1 VEASCAPPLVAS
13 RPTEKFELRSL
24 ELDVG
29 GAARQGIEL
38 VCRKSSGPFF
48 RRLKERKRPAG
59 SCLVGGGART
69 DPCLASI
76 PVLVLGTS
84 IFLLSRRL
92 LEVTKA
98 GATTSPNP
106 DFMLGV
112 RLSLCSPQS
121 LVVLW
126 LALQEAECPLLGPI
140 WPEGTGRELLL
151 LGVRRNLE
159 GESVCV
165 WLRSLLL
172 LMLVSVSAW

>member
-1 VEASCAPPLVAS
+1 MKI
-13 RPTEKFELRSL
+13 T
-24 ELDVG
+24 
-29 GAARQGIEL
+29 
-38 VCRKSSGPFF
+38 
-48 RRLKERKRPAG
+48 

-69 DPCLASI
+69 EPCLASI

-126 LALQEAECPLLGPI
+126 LDLQEAECPLLGPI

-151 LGVRRNLE
+151 LGVRRNLMF
-159 GESVCV
+159 
-165 WLRSLLL
+165 RLLSH
-172 LMLVSVSAW
+172 V

>member
-1 VEASCAPPLVAS
+1 M
-13 RPTEKFELRSL
+13 
-24 ELDVG
+24 
-29 GAARQGIEL
+29 
-38 VCRKSSGPFF
+38 
-48 RRLKERKRPAG
+48 
-59 SCLVGGGART
+59 
-69 DPCLASI
+69 
-76 PVLVLGTS
+76 PVLVLLGTS

-126 LALQEAECPLLGPI
+126 LALHEAEWPLLGPI

-165 WLRSLLL
+165 WLLSLLL

>member
-1 VEASCAPPLVAS
+1 MWII
-13 RPTEKFELRSL
+13 T
-24 ELDVG
+24 
-29 GAARQGIEL
+29 
-38 VCRKSSGPFF
+38 
-48 RRLKERKRPAG
+48 

-69 DPCLASI
+69 DPCLASM
-76 PVLVLGTS
+76 PVLVLLGTS

-126 LALQEAECPLLGPI
+126 FALHEAEWPLLGPI

-151 LGVRRNLE
+151 LGVRRNLMFRL
-159 GESVCV
+159 SHV
-165 WLRSLLL
+165 WVFQLSGRKLFIYTRQ
-172 LMLVSVSAW
+172 METE